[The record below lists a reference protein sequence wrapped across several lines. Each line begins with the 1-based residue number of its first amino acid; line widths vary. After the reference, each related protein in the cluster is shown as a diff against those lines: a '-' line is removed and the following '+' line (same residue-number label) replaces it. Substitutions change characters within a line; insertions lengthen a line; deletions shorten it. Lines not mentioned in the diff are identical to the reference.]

1 MAHTQEGPATM
12 TTSTVD
18 KLKNIS
24 EKDRKQIKEAEEM
37 LGPDP
42 ETMGL
47 IKNFFWG
54 NVREELV
61 FPYPERSAEEIARC
75 DQLLAELDDYLANE
89 HPRIEID
96 QTEEIPEWAIRR
108 LFDIGVMG
116 MTIPQEYGGGG
127 YGVTSYNMALERIGR
142 YCGSTAVLASAHQSI
157 GCKALTLF
165 GTEEQKMKFLPSLA
179 TNMVSAFCLSEPQVG
194 CDAGGQETRCEL
206 SEDGK
211 YYILNGEKK
220 WSTSGAF
227 SGFLTVMAK
236 QKMRNPKTGKERDRV
251 TALMVTPE
259 MEGIDFFS
267 NNRSKCCIRGTWQAR
282 IRFTDVKVPRENLLH
297 KEGKGLALALTCL
310 NYGRCT
316 LSAGMVGGARTAF
329 RQGAKWAETRY
340 QFDRPLADFELVQ
353 NFMVDMASNMY
364 AMEAMLYMTTG
375 MMDRHDDDIMLETAI
390 CKIFCSHYGYQV
402 CDQAFQIMGGEGNIT
417 ENELERIWRDS
428 RLQTIVE
435 GANEVMHSFVFAYGS
450 KQLGEQMMKL
460 KDETAKNP
468 KLWGAGM
475 RLGAELFLGM
485 RRSAPAVSRLS
496 PELIESQTMLENL
509 IRELSHQVKMRFKE
523 EEEQIITNQM
533 TQRRL
538 SMAVIHIYAIA
549 CTLSRLDQSI
559 RSGVSGDELKY
570 EKSVGIYFVQRAEKQ
585 IRGWFAEL
593 RDNVDV
599 EMRSTASV
607 VRAEVDR
614 WANEE
619 FAIPES
625 SPNAKGTG
633 RHLDQTHVRQFG
645 SGSTFE
651 EWAARWAEK
660 ETRTEVDAT

>member
-1 MAHTQEGPATM
+1 M
-12 TTSTVD
+12 TTSTAD

-24 EKDRKQIKEAEEM
+24 ERDRKQIRDAEEM

-47 IKNFFWG
+47 MKNLFWG
-54 NVREELV
+54 NIREELV
-61 FPYPERSAEEIARC
+61 FPYPTRDAEEIARC

-89 HPRIEID
+89 HPAIEID
-96 QTEEIPEWAIRR
+96 QKEEIPEWAVRR
-108 LFDIGVMG
+108 LFEIGVMG
-116 MTIPQEYGGGG
+116 MTIPKEYGGGG
-127 YGVTSYNMALERIGR
+127 YGVTSYNLALERIGR
-142 YCGSTAVLASAHQSI
+142 VCGSTAVLASAHQSI
-157 GCKALTLF
+157 GCKALALF
-165 GTEEQKMKFLPSLA
+165 GTEEQKKKYLPALA
-179 TNMVSAFCLSEPQVG
+179 SNTVSAFCLSEPQVG

-236 QKMRNPKTGKERDRV
+236 QKIRDPKTGKERDRV
-251 TALMVTPE
+251 TALMVTPD

-267 NNRSKCCIRGTWQAR
+267 RNRSKCCIRGTWQAR
-282 IRFTDVKVPRENLLH
+282 IRFTNVKVPRENLLH

-310 NYGRCT
+310 NFGRCT

-329 RQGAKWAETRY
+329 RQGAKWAQTRF
-340 QFDRPLADFELVQ
+340 QFDRALGEFDLVQ
-353 NFMVDMASNMY
+353 NFMVEMASYLY

-375 MMDRHDDDIMLETAI
+375 MLDRHDEDIMLETAA
-390 CKIFCSHYGYQV
+390 CKIFCSEYGYKI

-450 KQLGEQMMKL
+450 KQLGEQMIKV
-460 KDETAKNP
+460 KDEALTNP

-485 RRSAPAVSRLS
+485 RKSAPAVSRLS
-496 PELIESQTMLENL
+496 PELIELQTIFENL
-509 IRELSHQVKMRFKE
+509 TRDFSHNVKMRFKI

-538 SMAVIHIYAIA
+538 SMTVLHIFAIS
-549 CTLSRLDQSI
+549 CTLGRLDESI
-559 RSGVSGDELKY
+559 RSGKTGDEMKY
-570 EKSVGIYFVQRAEKQ
+570 EMSVGTYFVKNAEIQ
-585 IRGWFAEL
+585 IRRWQQEL

-599 EMRSTASV
+599 EMRSTAVV

-614 WANEE
+614 WANDE

-633 RHLDQTHVRQFG
+633 RKLEQAEIRQFG
-645 SGSTFE
+645 SGSTFD
-651 EWAARWAEK
+651 EWAALWAK
-660 ETRTEVDAT
+660 ESTVTAANVDAG